1 MTQRSSS
8 GHDLVLFHNS
18 ETLCF
23 QHPRDAVL
31 MDEGV
36 VAQGNVAELSP
47 AYGIA
52 VRLWRPLGMDP
63 ELELARR

>member
-1 MTQRSSS
+1 
-8 GHDLVLFHNS
+8 
-18 ETLCF
+18 
-23 QHPRDAVL
+23 

-36 VAQGNVAELSP
+36 VAQGNVAELAP